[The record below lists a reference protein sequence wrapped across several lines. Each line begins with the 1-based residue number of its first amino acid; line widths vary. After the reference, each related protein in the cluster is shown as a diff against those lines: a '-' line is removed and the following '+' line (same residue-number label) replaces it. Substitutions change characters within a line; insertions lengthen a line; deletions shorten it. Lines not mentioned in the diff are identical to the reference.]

1 MVVTSG
7 IDPLN
12 ICLEEQAC
20 KRFRQSFN
28 NRDRDP
34 SGSSRMKCPDCDR
47 YMYRIQDYLLNNIDF
62 FVEDLLKGEL
72 YCQAPG

>member
-20 KRFRQSFN
+20 KRFRQTF
-28 NRDRDP
+28 NRDSDL
-34 SGSSRMKCPDCDR
+34 SSRMKCPDCDR